1 VTAAI
6 IDGEA
11 IAREIRAEARAQ
23 VETLVQAGCR
33 PGLAV
38 VIVGDDPASVSY
50 VKAKTRACERAGVYC
65 ETMSL
70 TDDVSQARL
79 LALIHDLNADVR
91 FHGLLVQ
98 QPLPPQIDPGAV
110 VSAVLPEKDVD
121 GLHPLNLGLLL
132 RGTPRFVPCTPAGIV
147 ELLLRSG
154 NDPAGKRAVIL
165 GRSALVGTPLAP
177 LLMQKRRG
185 GNATVTVCHTATRD
199 LAEITRQADILVAA
213 IGRAGF
219 VRAEMVREGAV
230 VIDVGINRVEDATS
244 PRGYRLVGDVDF
256 EAVAAKAGAITPVP
270 GGVGPMTVAMLVA
283 NTVKAAEGG
292 A

>member
-1 VTAAI
+1 VSATI

-11 IAREIRAEARAQ
+11 IAREIRAEAKTR
-23 VETLVQAGCR
+23 VEALLAVGCR

-50 VKAKTRACERAGVYC
+50 VKAKTRACERAGVFC
-65 ETMSL
+65 ETISL
-70 TDDVSQARL
+70 ADDVSQHSL
-79 LALIHDLNADVR
+79 LGIVRDLNADTR

-98 QPLPPQIDPGAV
+98 QPLPVQIDPGAV
-110 VSAVLPEKDVD
+110 VSAVLPKKDVD

-154 NDPAGKRAVIL
+154 NDPEGKRVVIL
-165 GRSALVGTPLAP
+165 GRSALVGTPLAA

-185 GNATVTVCHTATRD
+185 GNATVTVCHTGTRG
-199 LAEITRQADILVAA
+199 LGEIALQADILVAA
-213 IGRAGF
+213 VGRAGF
-219 VRAEMVREGAV
+219 VSFEMVREGAV
-230 VIDVGINRVEDATS
+230 VIDVGINRVVDPSAA
-244 PRGYRLVGDVDF
+244 RGYRLAGDVDF
-256 EAVAAKAGAITPVP
+256 EAAAARAGAITPVP

-283 NTVKAAEGG
+283 NTVQAAGG
-292 A
+292 

>member
-1 VTAAI
+1 VTATI

-11 IAREIRAEARAQ
+11 IAREVRAEAKAQ
-23 VETLVQAGCR
+23 VAALVQARCR

-65 ETMSL
+65 ETISL
-70 TDDVSQARL
+70 SDEASQEQL
-79 LALIHDLNADVR
+79 LGLIRDLNADAR

-98 QPLPPQIDPGAV
+98 QPLPVQIDAGAV

-121 GLHPLNLGLLL
+121 GLHPVNLGLLM

-147 ELLLRSG
+147 ELLLRTG
-154 NDPAGKRAVIL
+154 HDPEGRRVVIV
-165 GRSALVGTPLAP
+165 GRSALVGTPLAA

-185 GNATVTVCHTATRD
+185 GNATVTVCHTATRE
-199 LAEITRQADILVAA
+199 LAEITLQAEILVAA
-213 IGRAGF
+213 AGRPRF
-219 VRAEMVREGAV
+219 IHAEMVREGTV

-256 EAVAAKAGAITPVP
+256 EPVAAKAAAITPVP
-270 GGVGPMTVAMLVA
+270 GGVGPVTVAMLVA
-283 NTVKAAEGG
+283 NTVKAAEG